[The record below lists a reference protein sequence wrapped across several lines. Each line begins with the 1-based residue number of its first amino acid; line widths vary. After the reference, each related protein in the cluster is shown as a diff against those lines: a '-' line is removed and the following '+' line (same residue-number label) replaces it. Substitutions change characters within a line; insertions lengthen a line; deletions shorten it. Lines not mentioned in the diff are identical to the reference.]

1 KKSLIFV
8 APNGKTAIMD
18 YTGKYSGLA
27 IADYLIEKAQQENKK
42 ITNLGVLK
50 MIFFAQGFGFPELQ
64 MALIRDDFYAW
75 ALGPVEPK
83 TYEVFKQYGSSNI
96 LAPSGKTISE
106 LEDIKSRP
114 ERVQFLDKISEL
126 TDVNPFVLMAKTHEA
141 GSPWEITGLYNKIN
155 PELICQY
162 YTYNYGHYK
171 RS

>member
-1 KKSLIFV
+1 M
-8 APNGKTAIMD
+8 PNGKTDIMD

-27 IADYLIEKAQQENKK
+27 IADYLIEKAQRENKK

-106 LEDIKSRP
+106 LKDIKSRP

-162 YTYNYGHYK
+162 YTYYYGHDK

>member
-1 KKSLIFV
+1 
-8 APNGKTAIMD
+8 MD

-27 IADYLIEKAQQENKK
+27 IADYLIEKAHRDNKR

-75 ALGPVEPK
+75 AFGPVEPR
-83 TYEVFKQYGSSNI
+83 TYAEFKQYGSSNI
-96 LAPSGKTISE
+96 VVPSGKTIME
-106 LEDIKSRP
+106 LNDIKSHP
-114 ERVQFLDKISEL
+114 ERIQFLDKISEL
-126 TDVNPFVLMAKTHEA
+126 ADVNPFVLMAKTHES
-141 GSPWEITGLYNKIN
+141 GSPWENTELYNKIN

-162 YTYNYGHYK
+162 YMRNYGQYQ